1 MARFKEFTR
10 KFTINITLNLN
21 SHGKLTA
28 AVTRNLGGKI
38 TLQNDMATFTSAPLA
53 CRPRGLSGELR
64 PCVQRCESD
73 RSAS

>member
-10 KFTINITLNLN
+10 KFTIDSTLTL
-21 SHGKLTA
+21 HGKLTA
-28 AVTRNLGGKI
+28 AVRNLGGKV
-38 TLQNDMATFTSAPLA
+38 TFQNDMATFTSAPLA

>member
-10 KFTINITLNLN
+10 KFTINLTL
-21 SHGKLTA
+21 HGKLTA
-28 AVTRNLGGKI
+28 AVRNFGGKV